1 MRAPRPESGTFIY
14 TNPASNL
21 LALTRTSN
29 YSMRYLFFSFLLICR
44 NLTLHCQPISNEY
57 ILFAAKADSAL
68 FKGEYET
75 AIDLYKFA
83 FTKNNGIAKVVH
95 RYKLAAAF
103 AQVKLA
109 DSAFIQLDRIATKGK
124 FKEYEII
131 ANDFL
136 FLPLREDSRWEAILN
151 KVRFNLTEFE
161 KNKSPKN

>member
-1 MRAPRPESGTFIY
+1 
-14 TNPASNL
+14 
-21 LALTRTSN
+21 
-29 YSMRYLFFSFLLICR
+29 MRYLFFSLLLICC
-44 NLTLHCQPISNEY
+44 NLTLHCQQISNEY
-57 ILFAAKADSAL
+57 MQFAAKADSAL

-75 AIDLYKFA
+75 AIDLYKLA

-103 AQVKLA
+103 AQVNFA

-136 FLPLREDSRWEAILN
+136 FLPLREDARWRPILE
-151 KVRFNLTEFE
+151 KVRFNLIEFE
-161 KNKSPKN
+161 KNKSPIN